1 MSKRGNERRETIE
14 SKTIRFLRMQSK
26 LSLRRAQVVSG
37 INSAVIAHIEQGR
50 IVLSERHLLKLLTAY
65 SVGRVT
71 FEMFTSG
78 QLVLPRDLSRECGEM
93 LKLLSE
99 EQLLSIEPILK
110 SMSGKN

>member
-14 SKTIRFLRMQSK
+14 SKTIRFLRGQAK
-26 LSLRRAQVVSG
+26 LSLRQAQLASG

-50 IVLSERHLLKLLTAY
+50 IVLGDRHLEKLLMAY
-65 SVGRVT
+65 SVGRLT

-78 QLVLPRDLSRECGEM
+78 QITLPRDLARECAEM

-110 SMSGKN
+110 SMSGKR